1 MLYLMTGN
9 TVSTRISG
17 ELAEQVEKLSSVLG
31 RTKSWLLRNALQA
44 YVASERQFI
53 DGVQEAVDA
62 YRAGEV
68 VDHADV
74 VADWRRR
81 KEPSS

>member
-1 MLYLMTGN
+1 
-9 TVSTRISG
+9 
-17 ELAEQVEKLSSVLG
+17 VLH
-31 RTKSWLLRNALQA
+31 NALQA
-44 YVASERQFI
+44 YVASEQQLI
-53 DGVQEAVDA
+53 NAVQEGVDA

-81 KEPSS
+81 KKPLS